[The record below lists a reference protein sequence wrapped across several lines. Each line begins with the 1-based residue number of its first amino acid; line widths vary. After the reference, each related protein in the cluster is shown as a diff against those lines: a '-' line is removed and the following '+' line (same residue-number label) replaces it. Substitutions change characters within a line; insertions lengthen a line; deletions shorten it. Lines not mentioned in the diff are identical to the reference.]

1 MFLLGA
7 IPEGLTIRNL
17 KIFFMSIP
25 LEVKNVYGNE
35 LIYVND
41 ELAQKSIQ
49 ALTKKKT
56 VDFNDIEAL
65 EALGVTFSGL

>member
-1 MFLLGA
+1 
-7 IPEGLTIRNL
+7 
-17 KIFFMSIP
+17 MSIP
-25 LEVKNVYGNE
+25 LLVKNVYGNE

-49 ALTKKKT
+49 TLTKKKT

>member
-1 MFLLGA
+1 VFLLGA

-25 LEVKNVYGNE
+25 LEVKNVYGKE

-56 VDFNDIEAL
+56 VDFYDIEAL

>member
-1 MFLLGA
+1 
-7 IPEGLTIRNL
+7 
-17 KIFFMSIP
+17 MSIQ
-25 LEVKNVYGNE
+25 LLVKNVYGNE
-35 LIYVND
+35 LIYVKD